1 MFDLLD
7 RNFDA
12 GEILDSQITSQQFVE
27 QIVNGETKMT
37 LSVKPVILDKES
49 QPDSIAMGK

>member
-27 QIVNGETKMT
+27 QIVNGKTKMT
-37 LSVKPVILDKES
+37 LSVKPVILDEES

>member
-37 LSVKPVILDKES
+37 LSVKPVILDEES